1 VTPSSFSDAMQS
13 KLETCDALEKALC
26 GDLAE
31 TVAAHERMILKYY
44 GDVHLQA
51 TKSFDS
57 AKRVSQVGF
66 GVLIATLLYT
76 LVFDA
81 LAHFNMPGMKVDTS
95 NLLTVGGIGV
105 ISGVLIE
112 FIAGINFWLYGRAA
126 RQFNAFHICL
136 ERTHRYLIAYKM
148 IEKISDQKRDETLEK
163 VVCIMAN
170 ASHDHSGR
178 YRYNRTT
185 YERDLAYFTTLVS
198 TQHIQTPIEDLQAGL
213 AQFAEIA
220 NDLKK

>member
-1 VTPSSFSDAMQS
+1 MNVRQKTRNWRNEVTPSSVSDAMQS
-13 KLETCDALEKALC
+13 KLETCDALEKALT

-66 GVLIATLLYT
+66 GVLIATLVYT

-81 LAHFNMPGMKVDTS
+81 LAHFNMPGVKVDTS

-148 IEKISDQKRDETLEK
+148 IEKISDQTRDETLEK

-170 ASHDHSGR
+170 APMITAQEIGR
-178 YRYNRTT
+178 VGDVPEKVELPSRTQSKQN
-185 YERDLAYFTTLVS
+185 A
-198 TQHIQTPIEDLQAGL
+198 
-213 AQFAEIA
+213 
-220 NDLKK
+220 